1 MYDSV
6 LYCIVML
13 FNSLLATM
21 IFVALLILVFVQV
34 TPAHGFMQKCMT
46 ENAEKL
52 FVCNRIDG
60 ENDPR
65 PPFQTPIPAC
75 RAKDSSQEPRAKSYN
90 CLF

>member
-1 MYDSV
+1 
-6 LYCIVML
+6 ML

-60 ENDPR
+60 EMIHDPHSR
-65 PPFQTPIPAC
+65 LPFQ
-75 RAKDSSQEPRAKSYN
+75 RAARKTAAKSQEPRAIIVYFE
-90 CLF
+90 L